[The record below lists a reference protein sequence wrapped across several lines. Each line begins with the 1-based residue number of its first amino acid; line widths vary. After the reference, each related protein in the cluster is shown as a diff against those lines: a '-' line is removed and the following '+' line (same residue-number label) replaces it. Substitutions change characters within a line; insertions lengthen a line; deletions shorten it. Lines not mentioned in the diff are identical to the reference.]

1 MAKSSPNSSTAKKS
15 SQQSDTHRD
24 AVQRVRQAQ
33 TFAVDLPILGRVRI
47 PRPEQ
52 LAFYGAL
59 GALAAIEIIEWPVA
73 VALAAGHV
81 LLQNEHSR
89 MAQEIGEALEDA

>member
-1 MAKSSPNSSTAKKS
+1 MAESSRGATTQRN
-15 SQQSDTHRD
+15 
-24 AVQRVRQAQ
+24 AVQRVRHAQ
-33 TFAVDLPILGRVRI
+33 SFSLDLPIVGRVRI

-59 GALAAIEIIEWPVA
+59 GALAAIEMIEWPVA
-73 VALAAGHV
+73 LTLAVGHA

-89 MAQEIGEALEDA
+89 VAHEIGEALEEA

>member
-1 MAKSSPNSSTAKKS
+1 MAESSRGAA
-15 SQQSDTHRD
+15 THRD

-33 TFAVDLPILGRVRI
+33 TFSLDLPIVGRVRI

-59 GALAAIEIIEWPVA
+59 GALAAVEIIEWPVA
-73 VALAAGHV
+73 LALAAGHA

-89 MAQEIGEALEDA
+89 VAQEIGEALEDV

>member
-1 MAKSSPNSSTAKKS
+1 MAENSRDAAT
-15 SQQSDTHRD
+15 QRD

-33 TFAVDLPILGRVRI
+33 TFALDLPIVGRVRI

-73 VALAAGHV
+73 LALAAGHA

-89 MAQEIGEALEDA
+89 VAHEIGEALSEA